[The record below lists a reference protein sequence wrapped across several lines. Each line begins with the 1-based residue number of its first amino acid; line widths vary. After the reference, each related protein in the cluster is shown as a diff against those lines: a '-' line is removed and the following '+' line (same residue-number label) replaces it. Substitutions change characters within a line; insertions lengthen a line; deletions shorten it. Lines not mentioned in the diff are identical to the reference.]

1 LHVDRQGRKGY
12 ARGVTLSLTLT
23 HGPQAGLN
31 RSEILRRI
39 RAMIRLLQLNKAEVS
54 FVLTDDKT
62 IHQLNKKYRGKDRPT
77 DVLAF
82 AMHEGEFGALAG
94 HVLGDVIVSVPTARK
109 QALSSGTPL
118 LEEVTMLFAHGLLHL
133 LGWDHDTAAKDRR
146 MTAETA
152 RLCAAAA
159 PPASRRRPPSK
170 ELAPTKTSRSKGAA
184 ARPLTRK
191 GSRRTAAPP
200 GKKNQ

>member
-1 LHVDRQGRKGY
+1 
-12 ARGVTLSLTLT
+12 
-23 HGPQAGLN
+23 
-31 RSEILRRI
+31 
-39 RAMIRLLQLNKAEVS
+39 
-54 FVLTDDKT
+54 
-62 IHQLNKKYRGKDRPT
+62 
-77 DVLAF
+77 
-82 AMHEGEFGALAG
+82 
-94 HVLGDVIVSVPTARK
+94 
-109 QALSSGTPL
+109 
-118 LEEVTMLFAHGLLHL
+118 VTMLFAHGLLHL